1 MGALL
6 VHDICNPS
14 SKAYPQF
21 KLRNPVDLFK
31 FGAFHGGVWRCG
43 YKVDSIGETAAMRYY
58 LGAYGP
64 TVRGAG
70 LVWRVGMVV
79 FSVSVP
85 LDLTRCC
92 PFPRPA

>member
-64 TVRGAG
+64 TALM
-70 LVWRVGMVV
+70 LVSGVAALVA
-79 FSVSVP
+79 P
-85 LDLTRCC
+85 YL
-92 PFPRPA
+92 A